1 MKIKTSELV
10 EAIYQLNDNGL
21 FWILFG
27 IIIADFLTGTLKAF
41 VSKDLDSSAGTLGL
55 IKHICVILIVV
66 SVSLV
71 GYIMENDFIAYTFI
85 TFYLFN
91 YLLSII
97 ENLHVIGVPFPDFI
111 EDNLRRLKETQG
123 KEYNEKK
130 KGGL

>member
-21 FWILFG
+21 FWIMFG

-41 VSKDLDSSAGTLGL
+41 IAKDLDSSAGTKGL
-55 IKHICVILIVV
+55 IKHVCVILIVV

-85 TFYLFN
+85 TFYLFE
-91 YLLSII
+91 YSISII
-97 ENLHVIGVPFPDFI
+97 ENLHIMGIPFPDFV
-111 EDNLRRLKETQG
+111 ESNLRKLKETQG
-123 KEYNEKK
+123 KEFNEK
-130 KGGL
+130 

>member
-10 EAIYQLNDNGL
+10 EAIHQLNDNGL

-41 VSKDLDSSAGTLGL
+41 IAKDLDSSAGTKGL
-55 IKHICVILIVV
+55 IKHVCVILIVV

-85 TFYLFN
+85 TFYLFE
-91 YLLSII
+91 YSISII
-97 ENLHVIGVPFPDFI
+97 ENLHIIGVPFPDFV
-111 EDNLRRLKETQG
+111 ESNLRKLKETQG

-130 KGGL
+130 KGGF

>member
-10 EAIYQLNDNGL
+10 EAIHQLNDNGL
-21 FWILFG
+21 FWIMFG

-41 VSKDLDSSAGTLGL
+41 IAKDLDSSAGTKGL
-55 IKHICVILIVV
+55 IKHVCVILIVV

-85 TFYLFN
+85 TFYLFE
-91 YLLSII
+91 YSISII
-97 ENLHVIGVPFPDFI
+97 ENLHIIGVPFPDFV
-111 EDNLRRLKETQG
+111 ESNLRKLKETQG

-130 KGGL
+130 KGGF

>member
-10 EAIYQLNDNGL
+10 EAIYKLNDNGL

-41 VSKDLDSSAGTLGL
+41 VSRDLDSSAGTKGL
-55 IKHICVILIVV
+55 IKHVCVILIVV
-66 SVSLV
+66 GVTLV

-85 TFYLFN
+85 TFYLFE
-91 YLLSII
+91 YSLSII
-97 ENLHVIGVPFPDFI
+97 ENLHIIGVPFPDFI

-123 KEYNEKK
+123 KEYNENK
-130 KGGL
+130 KGGF